1 MAVEIEH
8 KYLVESGL
16 WNSVVPNKI
25 VNIKQGYLSSDPNVS
40 VRVRVLDDKGF
51 VTVNGKTL
59 GAKRLEFEYEIPLVD
74 AEQMLRE
81 FGQRCVEKKRHYVL
95 IENKIWEVDVFEGL
109 NEGLIIAEIE
119 LTSEDERYFKP
130 DWVTLDITQDY
141 KYSNSNLAIHPYSTW
156 K

>member
-51 VTVNGKTL
+51 VTVKGKTL

>member
-8 KYLVESGL
+8 KYLVESDL

-51 VTVNGKTL
+51 VTVKGKTL